1 MSREPRGRSEYKE
14 ILPSKQFKEQI
25 TAIESTPRGVLHARF
40 PLSEATGSTPTLLTT
55 TAACIHQTSLT
66 AFDEVYLWATNV
78 NASDRVLTCSLGDS
92 SMATNTFIVTLSGQE
107 GLTLVYPGVPHQ
119 NIKVFAKASAN
130 SSVNL
135 FGYVMRHYPFME
147 GNTNTG
153 YGGSA
158 DD

>member
-1 MSREPRGRSEYKE
+1 MTREPSGRSKYKE
-14 ILPSKQFKEQI
+14 ILPSKQFKEQL
-25 TAIESTPRGVLHARF
+25 TVIESTPKGVLHARF
-40 PLSEATGSTPTLLTT
+40 PLSEATGSSPTLLTT
-55 TAACIHQTSLT
+55 TAACIHQASIS

-78 NASDRVLTCSLGDS
+78 NASDRVLTCSLGDV
-92 SMATNTFIVTLSGQE
+92 SMATNTFVLTISGQE
-107 GLTLVYPGVPHQ
+107 GLALVYPGVPHQ

-147 GNTNTG
+147 GNTNSG
-153 YGGSA
+153 FGGSA